1 MARKKID
8 KAAEEERQNTAV
20 GCFVVLLFIGG
31 VLGIMLESWFIFGVF
46 AVLGIYYMF
55 KMALGTPKED
65 PASTSH
71 STHSTAPMMEYSI
84 TPEERLKPRPAPAV
98 EQSEDDDED
107 EDDEDWDIEDED
119 ISDTTFCTSIAG
131 VTYHNEASDKG
142 GFLGY
147 VSSDPDNTYDPHAI
161 AIYTR
166 EGRLVG
172 YLPKNST
179 ASFRQWSQKEHLP
192 CIGYIAKGDYLFGR
206 IKVVDADKE
215 TTKLEF
221 AKEVA
226 WLINRYGVKYVPD
239 GFTINSPTPPRTAN
253 KWLDILYTYID
264 NRER

>member
-8 KAAEEERQNTAV
+8 KAAEEERQNTAI
-20 GCFVVLLFIGG
+20 GCFVVFLIAALAATIYF
-31 VLGIMLESWFIFGVF
+31 ESWFIGV
-46 AVLGIYYMF
+46 VIV
-55 KMALGTPKED
+55 ALGFYYSYSTGFATPKEE
-65 PASTSH
+65 PTPTSR
-71 STHSTAPMMEYSI
+71 STHSFAPMMEYSI
-84 TPEERLKPRPAPAV
+84 TPEQRLKPRPAPAV
-98 EQSEDDDED
+98 EQYEDDDED

-147 VSSDPDNTYDPHAI
+147 VSSDPDNSYDPHAI

-172 YLPKNST
+172 YLPKDST
-179 ASFRQWSQKEHLP
+179 SSFRQWSQKEHLP
-192 CIGYIAKGDYLFGR
+192 CIGYIAKGDNLFGR